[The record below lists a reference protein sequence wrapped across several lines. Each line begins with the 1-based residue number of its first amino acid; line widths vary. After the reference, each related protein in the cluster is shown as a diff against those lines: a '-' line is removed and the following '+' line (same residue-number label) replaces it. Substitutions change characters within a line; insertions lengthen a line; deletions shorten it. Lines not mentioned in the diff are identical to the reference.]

1 MVSKLIHITETIT
14 TVMTINLNRREITI
28 DMKQII
34 KTKPITIIEILTKIT
49 NSSTIISIETIAI
62 ILDTIERIKIENR
75 IITTLD
81 IKEAKD

>member
-1 MVSKLIHITETIT
+1 
-14 TVMTINLNRREITI
+14 MTSNLNRREIII

-49 NSSTIISIETIAI
+49 NSSTIISIETTAI

-81 IKEAKD
+81 MKEAKDSIISITTITPPIT